1 MQALS
6 GTYDRYARAIDGVP
20 LPAAL
25 VDLRA
30 FDQNLARLLAPVRGA
45 GKTLRIASKSVRVP
59 ALLRRALAAPGVRGV
74 MTYAAKETLA
84 LAEDGFE
91 DLLLAYP
98 TVQRSDCDA
107 LVAASRRT
115 AVSVVCDAPEQLA
128 ALSAAAGAAGVT
140 ARVILE
146 VDLAYRPLGERL
158 HLGVRRSPLRTAADL
173 VALADR
179 VAATPHLRFAGVM
192 GYEAHI
198 AGLGDSFAGQ
208 WASSAARRAMKVQAQ
223 KAVERTRGEIAEA
236 LRVRGHVVEVYNGGG
251 SGSVEWTSREPWITE
266 VTAGSGLLDSH
277 LFDHYR
283 DIRFEPAA
291 FFALQVVRRPKP
303 GMVTCLGG
311 GFVASGQAGPDRL
324 PLPALPEGCALLPL
338 EGAGEVQTPI
348 VLPEGADVALGAP
361 VFFRHAKAGELAEH
375 FGEYHLVD
383 GDRIVERVPTYR
395 GRGWCFLG

>member
-6 GTYDRYARAIDGVP
+6 GTYRRYAQAIDGVP

-25 VDLRA
+25 VDLHA
-30 FDQNLARLLAPVRGA
+30 FDQNLARLLAPVVA
-45 GKTLRIASKSVRVP
+45 SGKTLRVASKSVRVP
-59 ALLRRALAAPGVRGV
+59 GLLRRALASPGARGV
-74 MTYAAKETLA
+74 MTFAATETLA
-84 LAEDGFE
+84 LAEDGFD

-107 LVAASRRT
+107 LVGAGRR
-115 AVSVVCDAPEQLA
+115 ARVSVVCDGPEQLE
-128 ALSAAAGAAGVT
+128 ALSAAAGAAGTT
-140 ARVILE
+140 ARVVLE
-146 VDLAYRPLGERL
+146 VDLAFRPFGDRL
-158 HLGVRRSPLRTAADL
+158 HLGVRRSPLRTAADV

-179 VAATPHLRFAGVM
+179 VGTTPHLTFVGVM

-223 KAVERTRGEIAEA
+223 KAVERTRGEIDAA
-236 LRVRGHVVEVYNGGG
+236 LRARGHAVEIYNGGG
-251 SGSVEWTSREPWITE
+251 SGSVDWTSREPWITE

-324 PLPALPEGCALLPL
+324 PIPALPEGCALLPL
-338 EGAGEVQTPI
+338 EGAGEVQTPV
-348 VLPEGADVALGAP
+348 VLPAGVDVGLGAP

-375 FGEYHLVD
+375 FAEYLLVE
-383 GDRIVERVPTYR
+383 GDRVVERAPTYR

>member
-6 GTYDRYARAIDGVP
+6 GTYRRYAQAIDGEP

-30 FDQNLARLLAPVRGA
+30 FDRNLARLLAPVRAA
-45 GKTLRIASKSVRVP
+45 GKTLRVASKSVRVP
-59 ALLRRALAAPGVRGV
+59 ALLRRALASPGVRGV

-84 LAEDGFE
+84 LAEDGFA

-107 LVAASRRT
+107 LLAAGRRT
-115 AVSVVCDAPEQLA
+115 TVSVVCDAPEQLE
-128 ALSAAAGAAGVT
+128 ALSAAAGAAGAE

-158 HLGVRRSPLRTAADL
+158 HLGVRRSPLRTAAD
-173 VALADR
+173 VVGLADR
-179 VAATPHLRFAGVM
+179 VRATPHLTFAGIM

-236 LRVRGHVVEVYNGGG
+236 LRARGHAVEIYNGGG
-251 SGSVEWTSREPWITE
+251 SGSVDWTSREPWITE

-291 FFALQVVRRPKP
+291 FFALQIVRRPKP

-324 PLPALPEGCALLPL
+324 PIPALPEGCALLPL
-338 EGAGEVQTPI
+338 EGAGEVQTPV
-348 VLPEGADVALGAP
+348 VLPEGVDLGLGAP

-375 FGEYHLVD
+375 FAEYLLVD
-383 GDRIVERVPTYR
+383 DDRVVERVPTYR